1 MRFIFAIAA
10 CLFVSSAEA
19 SYHTTA
25 PATAKITPVTVTVKK
40 SQAKKHIPLPRT
52 LKPLARMDM
61 DEDDDNYRDDIDLQV
76 SYRKPDLVDNS
87 ELPLSDY
94 VRLRLAHARRLALEE
109 YRRIWG

>member
-1 MRFIFAIAA
+1 MRLIFAILI
-10 CLFVSSAEA
+10 CLFVFTAEA
-19 SYHTTA
+19 SYHTTT
-25 PATAKITPVTVTVKK
+25 PATAKVITVAKK

-61 DEDDDNYRDDIDLQV
+61 DEDDDNYYDDMDLQV
-76 SYRKPDLVDNS
+76 SYRRPDLVDNS

-94 VRLRLAHARRLALEE
+94 VTLRLANARRLALEE

>member
-1 MRFIFAIAA
+1 
-10 CLFVSSAEA
+10 
-19 SYHTTA
+19 
-25 PATAKITPVTVTVKK
+25 
-40 SQAKKHIPLPRT
+40 
-52 LKPLARMDM
+52 MDM
-61 DEDDDNYRDDIDLQV
+61 DEDDDNYYDDMDLQV